1 MNNRQLSDNNKTNMI
16 NGVIAD
22 YININDR
29 ALQYGDGL
37 FETILCIDK
46 KLYYWQ
52 QHYQRLQSSARK
64 LDIKCPDEKLLLDD
78 IRQLLDDE
86 ENKPDKPC
94 AVKIILSRG
103 IGKRGYKYPK
113 KMDSNRFIMLSQLA
127 ADYSSLLPAQ
137 LLCGDLFLCKTQA
150 SINETLAGIKHLNRL
165 ENVLAGNEWKNTTK
179 KQYID
184 GLMLNADQHVIECTM
199 SNIFAVKNDRLLTPD
214 LKRSGV
220 RGVMRDEVIKLAA
233 TNDID
238 VSENNITIDE
248 LKIMDELFITN
259 SLIGLKSVS
268 KFDDTRYK
276 EPQLTKLIFDALI
289 STKGNHVQEI

>member
-1 MNNRQLSDNNKTNMI
+1 MI

-64 LDIKCPDEKLLLDD
+64 LDIKCPNEKLFLDD

-86 ENKPDKPC
+86 ENVPDTSCTTAC
-94 AVKIILSRG
+94 AIKIILSRG
-103 IGKRGYKYPK
+103 TGERGYKYPK
-113 KMDSNRFIMLSQLA
+113 NIDTNRLVMLSQLA

-165 ENVLAGNEWKNTTK
+165 ENVLASNEWKNTSK
-179 KQYID
+179 DQYID

-233 TNDID
+233 TNNID

-248 LKIMDELFITN
+248 LKTMDELFITN